1 MTEKKNEQTIKSL
14 MLPLINKTIIIPNA
28 NIAEIVSLLTVEKGG
43 DHYAKGLLGMAPWRG
58 HTIPVV
64 SLEHM
69 AEELDESI
77 DMARA
82 NYAVFYSLMDNS
94 KYPFYAL
101 LMQGVPR
108 FEQAS
113 EEAIKDVDD
122 KDMPDFF
129 VKRGLLADKDIYVPN
144 LDKIEAT
151 LNAL

>member
-14 MLPLINKTIIIPNA
+14 MLPLIHKSIIIPNA
-28 NIAEIVSLLTVEKGG
+28 NIAEIVSMLSVEKEEKLN
-43 DHYAKGLLGMAPWRG
+43 AKGLLGMAYWRG
-58 HTIPVV
+58 YTIPVI

-69 AEELDESI
+69 ADESDETI
-77 DMARA
+77 DTARA

-101 LMQGVPR
+101 FMRGVPR

-113 EEAIKDVDD
+113 EESIKDVDD
-122 KDMPDFF
+122 KDMSDFF

-144 LDKIEAT
+144 LDKIEAS
-151 LNAL
+151 LNAF